1 MKSLEEL
8 NQQQSSSNKC
18 LQPSM
23 SDNSNITSGEV
34 EILKGLLQYFFNND
48 TLCDHELIASMSVI
62 TLSLAITLGKS
73 IFQLSVSLS
82 FSVLIQVTI
91 VYLIKALLTSTLLTS
106 TLLTSTLLYS
116 PLLYSTHLY
125 STLPYSSLLYS
136 THLYSSLL
144 YSPLL

>member
-48 TLCDHELIASMSVI
+48 TLCDHQLIASMSVI

-91 VYLIKALLTSTLLTS
+91 VYLIKALLTSTLLYSPLLYS
-106 TLLTSTLLYS
+106 TLLISTLLYS
-116 PLLYSTHLY
+116 PLLISTLLTSTLIYSTHLF
-125 STLPYSSLLYS
+125 SSII
-136 THLYSSLL
+136 
-144 YSPLL
+144 